1 MGLTFVASIDPYY
14 LTTRETGRGLLD
26 PAMTPSL
33 RSLVGA
39 LGNGWPLMLAVYC
52 GARLASL
59 PKRQASVS
67 L

>member
-1 MGLTFVASIDPYY
+1 
-14 LTTRETGRGLLD
+14 
-26 PAMTPSL
+26 MTPSL

-52 GARLASL
+52 GTRLAGL
-59 PKRQASVS
+59 PKKRASGS

>member
-1 MGLTFVASIDPYY
+1 M
-14 LTTRETGRGLLD
+14 LD

-52 GARLASL
+52 GARLANLTRRRTSGSL
-59 PKRQASVS
+59 
-67 L
+67 